1 MGMSVGSDP
10 VPSGRSRG
18 VTKDTINVFKSIRYT
33 EVVSKKSKVESE
45 KEGIMK
51 ILSTQHQI
59 TNKF

>member
-18 VTKDTINVFKSIRYT
+18 ITKDTINVLKSVRYT
-33 EVVSKKSKVESE
+33 EVVSKKSKVENE
-45 KEGIMK
+45 KESIMK
-51 ILSTQHQI
+51 ISNTQHQI